1 MTAMRATRQQSRGA
15 NAYAR
20 ISVESSVMS
29 ASPHQIISTLF
40 DGAINAIRTA
50 RVHLQ
55 EGNIAEK
62 GQYITKA
69 INIVNSGLL
78 AALDAEKGG
87 EIATRLASLYDY
99 TARLLMSANLRNDE
113 KSLTEA
119 EEILSGLATSW
130 KEIGK

>member
-1 MTAMRATRQQSRGA
+1 MTAMGATRRQSRGA
-15 NAYAR
+15 GAYAR
-20 ISVESSVMS
+20 VSVESSVMS

-55 EGNIAEK
+55 EGNITEK
-62 GQYITKA
+62 GNYITKA
-69 INIVNSGLL
+69 LNIVNSGLM

-87 EIATRLASLYDY
+87 EIAVKLASLYDY
-99 TARLLMSANLRNDE
+99 TARLLLSANLRNDE
-113 KSLTEA
+113 ESLNEA
-119 EEILSGLATSW
+119 EEILSGLASSW